1 VEALYDPPQLGDMS
15 GHAELPDPKRHVVD
29 MIAAALGLER
39 VGQMFT
45 KLDQETIL
53 SETEIR
59 KAAAMQH
66 LYEFDHPVGF
76 KVSKQVTIVV
86 KKNGFG
92 ETEFEAYMVSDM
104 A

>member
-1 VEALYDPPQLGDMS
+1 MS
-15 GHAELPDPKRHVVD
+15 GTAELPDPKRHVVE

-59 KAAAMQH
+59 KAA
-66 LYEFDHPVGF
+66 
-76 KVSKQVTIVV
+76 
-86 KKNGFG
+86 
-92 ETEFEAYMVSDM
+92 
-104 A
+104 